1 MLLMIKNILTAVCAF
16 ISYIKKLDL
25 MAQFGS
31 SFNHKDF
38 LYVKCDVLDCL
49 INTKYSLL
57 YWKGLFKGFL
67 NFVNETKI

>member
-1 MLLMIKNILTAVCAF
+1 MLIVVKNILTAVCAF

-57 YWKGLFKGFL
+57 Y
-67 NFVNETKI
+67 